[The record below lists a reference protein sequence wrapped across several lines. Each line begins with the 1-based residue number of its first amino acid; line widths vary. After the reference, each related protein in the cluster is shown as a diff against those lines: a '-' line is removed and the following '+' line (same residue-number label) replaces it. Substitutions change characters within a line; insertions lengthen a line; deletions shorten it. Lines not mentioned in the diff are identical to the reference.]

1 MSRFRTVLLA
11 SVAAL
16 LVAYGSGGNADGDS
30 QGDAREITIEGVTVV
45 YDGLEYP
52 VSFEGIEVQ
61 EVNGIWM
68 IPLSAVLKEAELP
81 VEVPAL
87 VFDFESD
94 AGYRPALAANC
105 RSHVP
110 LPGES
115 IPKGW
120 VNLEKGSIYFDESV
134 EASGCFEVPDVAF
147 IYAFDQESHGSIVTV
162 GEQEHAIDVDLRF
175 LPAYPSNGRLVVS
188 MDQIVKSAMNS
199 PQIYLFELVANDGF
213 NPAYD
218 GQLGPLSYGKLQ
230 IMNVDLMTRKVSWP
244 GGEEID
250 PLWGFER
257 LAQVLYLDPKTESG
271 SVVVEEETD
280 TFLNQEEV
288 PLGAMATVEFN
299 GEQLIPLYR
308 VVETAGIIDN
318 YPEKFYSLTSSYGN
332 DPHDQFNGSLV
343 WVDLLNGYIHPVSRN
358 VQFDV
363 NVGVKG
369 YWNVADAAKIRVV
382 ESSG

>member
-1 MSRFRTVLLA
+1 MSTFRILLLA
-11 SVAAL
+11 SAAFF
-16 LVAYGSGGNADGDS
+16 LVACGSGGDADGDI
-30 QGDAREITIEGVTVV
+30 QVDAREITIEGVTVIHG
-45 YDGLEYP
+45 GLEYP

-68 IPLSAVLKEAELP
+68 IPLADVLKEAELP
-81 VEVPAL
+81 VEVTSL

-94 AGYRPALAANC
+94 AGYRPAVAANC

-115 IPKGW
+115 ISKGW

-134 EASGCFEVPDVAF
+134 EASGCFEIPDVAF
-147 IYAFDQESHGSIVTV
+147 IYAFDQDAHGSIVTV
-162 GEQEHAIDVDLRF
+162 GEEEHAVDVDLRF
-175 LPAYPSNGRLVVS
+175 LPAYASNGRMVIS

-199 PQIYLFELVANDGF
+199 PQIFLFELVANDGF
-213 NPAYD
+213 NPAYA
-218 GQLGPLSYGKLQ
+218 GQLGPLAYGKLQ
-230 IMNVDLMTRKVSWP
+230 VMNVDLLTRKVSWP

-250 PLWGFER
+250 PLWGFDR

-280 TFLNQEEV
+280 TFLNQKEV
-288 PLGAMATVEFN
+288 SLGTFGTVEFN
-299 GEQLIPLYR
+299 GEQLIPLYK
-308 VVETAGIIDN
+308 VVESAEIIDN

-363 NVGVKG
+363 AVGVKG
-369 YWNVADAAKIRVV
+369 YWNVADATKIRVV